1 MNNYLDILM
10 QNNTFSNTSDDMNT
24 QITDNIQN
32 GGKKKT
38 KKKVTIKKNMSRTE
52 ENTSA
57 DFTSGDTLLTDFTSG
72 DTLLTD
78 FTSGDTAKLN
88 VMYKQMPTGGF
99 PPIFVCTNNQ
109 LQNQEHQKVR
119 QFASNKTAI
128 SMKEI
133 MELRR
138 DKPFISL

>member
-57 DFTSGDTLLTDFTSG
+57 
-72 DTLLTD
+72 D